1 MDDKNLNNQ
10 GINPNSNNQ
19 HPQDNPY
26 YNPYFNNDLN
36 SPYFSNDNST
46 NVYENQGNSEDT
58 NLFNLANESNSQE
71 QTFSNDYT
79 EPNASYN
86 NEPTTFEQSESSV
99 QNNFNQNLNTNFAQN
114 DFNQAQNVNTMQN
127 DFNQNLNTNFAQN
140 DFNQAQNVN
149 TMQNDFNQNLNTN
162 FAQNDFNQAQ
172 NQNPMQQ
179 DFNQNDIQYGSS
191 TDEEFI
197 KAWMGNLY
205 AKANSKFSIP
215 AFFFGGYYFVFR
227 KMYLSGLLM
236 ILVNLILSSLPLLLL
251 NTVTLVAS
259 PILLILLNIG
269 YGFAFYPL
277 YKKYVKAQ
285 LQKIKAQSPT
295 PNELLNVASK
305 KGGTSIG
312 IAIVS
317 VIVSSI
323 VATIIFSLQMAS
335 FIKNLLPPSSLEQDS
350 NTSNNLSDTT
360 AVYDTFNFYKDYCL
374 DFDTNKWTFDDDKL
388 ENDGYS
394 LAYIQSIENLK
405 DFGFDMNTS
414 NDRASF
420 FTFLY
425 NQFSSQVTAD
435 TSIELGSSSFIQF
448 NGVDL
453 YYAYLDLIYPTSMDR
468 CYFLIIPED
477 DIMLELILTNSEDTV
492 IYDPIHT
499 EILTYLSSV
508 YSEPLDG
515 NNELGN
521 DINSNSIDTN
531 AVSENIIANETTSN
545 NELST
550 VSNSTSNNVVSENVS
565 SNTLGNTVSN
575 TNSTNPNTNVSNTIT
590 NRITILD

>member
-1 MDDKNLNNQ
+1 MIPL
-10 GINPNSNNQ
+10 I
-19 HPQDNPY
+19 
-26 YNPYFNNDLN
+26 
-36 SPYFSNDNST
+36 
-46 NVYENQGNSEDT
+46 
-58 NLFNLANESNSQE
+58 
-71 QTFSNDYT
+71 
-79 EPNASYN
+79 
-86 NEPTTFEQSESSV
+86 
-99 QNNFNQNLNTNFAQN
+99 
-114 DFNQAQNVNTMQN
+114 
-127 DFNQNLNTNFAQN
+127 
-140 DFNQAQNVN
+140 
-149 TMQNDFNQNLNTN
+149 
-162 FAQNDFNQAQ
+162 
-172 NQNPMQQ
+172 
-179 DFNQNDIQYGSS
+179 
-191 TDEEFI
+191 FI
-197 KAWMGNLY
+197 
-205 AKANSKFSIP
+205 
-215 AFFFGGYYFVFR
+215 
-227 KMYLSGLLM
+227 
-236 ILVNLILSSLPLLLL
+236 
-251 NTVTLVAS
+251 
-259 PILLILLNIG
+259 
-269 YGFAFYPL
+269 
-277 YKKYVKAQ
+277 
-285 LQKIKAQSPT
+285 
-295 PNELLNVASK
+295 
-305 KGGTSIG
+305 
-312 IAIVS
+312 
-317 VIVSSI
+317 
-323 VATIIFSLQMAS
+323 
-335 FIKNLLPPSSLEQDS
+335 
-350 NTSNNLSDTT
+350 
-360 AVYDTFNFYKDYCL
+360 KDYCL

-477 DIMLELILTNSEDTV
+477 DIMLELILTNSENTV

-508 YSEPLDG
+508 YSEPLDE

-575 TNSTNPNTNVSNTIT
+575 TNSTNQ
-590 NRITILD
+590 ILMFQIQLLIELLFLINLLFNKKL

>member
-114 DFNQAQNVNTMQN
+114 DFNQAQN
-127 DFNQNLNTNFAQN
+127 
-140 DFNQAQNVN
+140 
-149 TMQNDFNQNLNTN
+149 
-162 FAQNDFNQAQ
+162 
-172 NQNPMQQ
+172 QNPMQQ

-191 TDEEFI
+191 TDEDFV

-215 AFFFGGYYFVFR
+215 AFFFGGYYFIFR
-227 KMYLSGLLM
+227 KMYLSGLL
-236 ILVNLILSSLPLLLL
+236 IVLLNLIISSLPLLLS
-251 NTVTLVAS
+251 NMITLVVA

-277 YKKYVKAQ
+277 YKKYVKSQ
-285 LQKIKAQSPT
+285 LQKQKSQSPN

-312 IAIVS
+312 VVIAT
-317 VIVSSI
+317 VIISSI
-323 VATIIFSLQMAS
+323 VSTLILSLQIGS

-508 YSEPLDG
+508 YSEPLDE

-550 VSNSTSNNVVSENVS
+550 VSNSTSTSNNVVSENVS

>member
-10 GINPNSNNQ
+10 GINPNNPN
-19 HPQDNPY
+19 PQENPY

-71 QTFSNDYT
+71 QTFSNNYT

-86 NEPTTFEQSESSV
+86 NEPTTFEQSESSA

-114 DFNQAQNVNTMQN
+114 DFNQVQNQN
-127 DFNQNLNTNFAQN
+127 PIQDGFNQNLNDNFAQN
-140 DFNQAQNVN
+140 DFNQIQ
-149 TMQNDFNQNLNTN
+149 NQNPIQEDFAPNLNNN
-162 FAQNDFNQAQ
+162 FAQNN
-172 NQNPMQQ
+172 
-179 DFNQNDIQYGSS
+179 FNQNDIQYGSS

-508 YSEPLDG
+508 YSEPLD
-515 NNELGN
+515 E
-521 DINSNSIDTN
+521 
-531 AVSENIIANETTSN
+531 N

-550 VSNSTSNNVVSENVS
+550 VSNSTSNNVVSENVD

>member
-10 GINPNSNNQ
+10 GINPNNQ
-19 HPQDNPY
+19 NPQENPY

-79 EPNASYN
+79 EQNASYN

-140 DFNQAQNVN
+140 DFNQAQN
-149 TMQNDFNQNLNTN
+149 
-162 FAQNDFNQAQ
+162 
-172 NQNPMQQ
+172 QNPMQQ
-179 DFNQNDIQYGSS
+179 DFNQNDMQYGSS

-215 AFFFGGYYFVFR
+215 TFFFGGYYFVFR

-323 VATIIFSLQMAS
+323 VATLIFSLQMAS
-335 FIKNLLPPSSLEQDS
+335 FIKSLLPPSSLEQDS
-350 NTSNNLSDTT
+350 NTSNNLSGTT

-374 DFDTNKWTFDDDKL
+374 DFDTNKWTFDDNKL

-508 YSEPLDG
+508 YSEPLDE

>member
-114 DFNQAQNVNTMQN
+114 DFNQ
-127 DFNQNLNTNFAQN
+127 NL
-140 DFNQAQNVN
+140 NVN

-191 TDEEFI
+191 TDEDFV

-215 AFFFGGYYFVFR
+215 AFFFGGYYFIFR
-227 KMYLSGLLM
+227 KMYLSGLL
-236 ILVNLILSSLPLLLL
+236 IVLLNLIISSLPLLLS
-251 NTVTLVAS
+251 NMITLVVA

-277 YKKYVKAQ
+277 YKKYVKSQ
-285 LQKIKAQSPT
+285 LQKQKSQSPN

-312 IAIVS
+312 VVIAT
-317 VIVSSI
+317 VIISSI
-323 VATIIFSLQMAS
+323 VSTLILSLQIGS

-508 YSEPLDG
+508 YSEPLDE